1 MPSGALQ
8 PSGPPLVMGVLN
20 VTPDSFSDGG
30 RYLDLGDAVSR
41 FVAMADEGASVID
54 VGGESTRPG
63 AAPVD
68 PDEECRRVLP
78 LIEAVA
84 PLAVE
89 RGLRISIDTRNEPTA
104 RAAVAAGAT
113 LVNDISASLWR
124 VAADTGAGWVA
135 MHMLGDP
142 RTMQQHPVYD
152 DVVDDVRSFLVDR
165 ARTAADGGVGE
176 IWVDP
181 GIGFGKTVE
190 HNLQLLARIDEL
202 VAEGF
207 PVLVAT
213 SRKRF
218 TGVLSA
224 RSDTAPGP
232 RLDRSRTSGDT
243 PVGASAATAVDEPV
257 DVDDRIEASLATA
270 TWCMASGVRMIR
282 SHDVA
287 ETLQAAVV
295 VGGDF
300 PTL

>member
-1 MPSGALQ
+1 
-8 PSGPPLVMGVLN
+8 MGVLN

-30 RYLDLGDAVSR
+30 RYLDLGDAVAR
-41 FVAMADEGASVID
+41 FGRMVDEGASVID

-63 AAPVD
+63 ADPVD

-78 LIEAVA
+78 VIEAVA
-84 PLAVE
+84 PLAGE
-89 RGLRISIDTRNEPTA
+89 HGIRISIDTRHEVTA

-113 LVNDISASLWR
+113 LVNDISASLWH

-142 RTMQQHPVYD
+142 RTMQEHPVYG
-152 DVVDDVRSFLVDR
+152 DVVDDVRSFLVER
-165 ARTAADGGVGE
+165 ATTAARAGVGE

-181 GIGFGKTVE
+181 GIGFGKTLE
-190 HNLQLLARIDEL
+190 HNLELLGRIDEL

-224 RSDTAPGP
+224 RSDAGPGP
-232 RLDRSRTSGDT
+232 RIRHDHTLADPTVAAPSDPAFEPDSGTAPDQ
-243 PVGASAATAVDEPV
+243 PAA
-257 DVDDRIEASLATA
+257 VDDRLEASLATA
-270 TWCMASGVRMIR
+270 TWCMAAGVEMIR

-287 ETLQAAVV
+287 ETVQAAVV